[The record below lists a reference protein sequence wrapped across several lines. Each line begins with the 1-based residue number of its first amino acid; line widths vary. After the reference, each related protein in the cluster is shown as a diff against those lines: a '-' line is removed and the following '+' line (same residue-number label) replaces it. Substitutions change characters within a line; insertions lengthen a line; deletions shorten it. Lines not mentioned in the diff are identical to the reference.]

1 MFLEY
6 PPLNQVFCNFVFQA
20 TLTKMKES
28 TCVMIMA
35 LEKTTPISEVNF
47 QAILFS
53 ELISVNSVM
62 SIYLFQIKLI
72 LPIYSCNSYH

>member
-1 MFLEY
+1 
-6 PPLNQVFCNFVFQA
+6 
-20 TLTKMKES
+20 
-28 TCVMIMA
+28 MIMA